1 MMMLFARQKNR
12 ERLSWFARRAS
23 SWLLKKVKER
33 RSVKGQALN
42 ETCKASGNWKKRDID
57 AVLVSLVISPCSIF
71 DHHHFDGRNLVLNV
85 ATTV

>member
-1 MMMLFARQKNR
+1 M
-12 ERLSWFARRAS
+12 
-23 SWLLKKVKER
+23 KER

-57 AVLVSLVISPCSIF
+57 AVLVSRVISPCSIF
-71 DHHHFDGRNLVLNV
+71 DDDHFDGRNLVLNV